1 MKTWAR
7 DGYKVVEKPFDFD
20 LHVFD
25 VIRDDGKVISTIYPA
40 TIEDM
45 NAIIRDLDNGE
56 DVDGWEDGN
65 GNTIRVR

>member
-1 MKTWAR
+1 MKTWMR
-7 DGYKVVEKPFDFD
+7 NGYKVVERPFDYD

-25 VIRDDGKVISTIYPA
+25 VIGCGGKVITTIYPA

-56 DVDGWEDGN
+56 DVNGWEDGN
-65 GNTIRVR
+65 GNTIRL